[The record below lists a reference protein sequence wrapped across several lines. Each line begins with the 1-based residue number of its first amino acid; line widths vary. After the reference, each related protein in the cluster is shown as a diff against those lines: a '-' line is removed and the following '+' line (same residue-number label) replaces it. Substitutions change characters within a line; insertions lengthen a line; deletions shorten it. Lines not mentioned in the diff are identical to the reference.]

1 MSATCQIQ
9 ANYQQAKKM
18 LQADPVAQ
26 QVITGRFKNGLETV
40 FIRFKGYK
48 NGLFPEFVR
57 ERHLV
62 AHYQNLL
69 IKSAIISFFD
79 GRNSRTFIL

>member
-1 MSATCQIQ
+1 MLATCQIQ
-9 ANYQQAKKM
+9 ANFQQAKKM

-40 FIRFKGYK
+40 LIRFKGYK
-48 NGLFPEFVR
+48 TGLFPEFVR

-69 IKSAIISFFD
+69 IKSAIISFFL
-79 GRNSRTFIL
+79 TVETAEL

>member
-1 MSATCQIQ
+1 MLATCQIQ
-9 ANYQQAKKM
+9 TNFQQAKKM

-48 NGLFPEFVR
+48 NGPEFVR

-69 IKSAIISFFD
+69 IKSAIISFF
-79 GRNSRTFIL
+79 F

>member
-9 ANYQQAKKM
+9 ANFQQAKKM

-26 QVITGRFKNGLETV
+26 QVITGGFKNGLETV

-48 NGLFPEFVR
+48 NGIFPEFVR
-57 ERHLV
+57 
-62 AHYQNLL
+62 
-69 IKSAIISFFD
+69 
-79 GRNSRTFIL
+79 